1 MRAPS
6 SLSRAQRVLFA
17 ALALAS
23 ASGLT
28 LPTPRF
34 AIGVDVGTGSARA
47 GLVDT
52 MDGRLVAVQKQ
63 DIKTWTPRPEYYE
76 QSSEDIWD
84 ACLSCV
90 RGVLKGIDPASVCG
104 VGFDA
109 TCSLVCLDDKNS
121 PVGIDPTAPD
131 EAERN
136 IVMWCDHRAT
146 AQAEAINRGGH
157 ERLRTVGGA
166 ISPEMEVP
174 KLLWLREE
182 LPEAFRRV
190 ATGGGK
196 VLDLA
201 DFLAY
206 RATDH
211 ANDVRSLCTVVC
223 KWNYDANDGGTGK
236 GWDRSFLE
244 SVGFAAGELEAE
256 VVGAEVAAPGS
267 RVAGGLG
274 AEAAAA
280 MGLKPGTA
288 LAVGMI
294 DAHAGGV
301 GCLGAALPPMDPSF
315 GSFLSVPLASPGPL
329 PSEEEQLDGRLGLIA
344 GTSTCHM
351 ASSTAPVF
359 VPGVWGPYWN
369 AMAPG
374 LYLNEGGQSAA
385 GSLIDHVVRTHPAH
399 PELKAMAGICGVS
412 ETAALNLHLEVLRAK
427 AGYADVAELGAAIH
441 VGPDFLGNRS
451 PLADHEMR
459 GSLVGLRMA
468 TNTSLD
474 DLATLYLGAVQSLAY
489 QTRHIVETMQAAG
502 HCPITSVVAC
512 GGLSKNKLYTATHA
526 NVLGLPVH
534 LPEQE
539 EAVLLGAAIL
549 GATAGGAHGSVNS
562 AMRAMSKIGETVKPR
577 TEASAFHERKYAVFR
592 RMSDDQLEYRRL
604 MGGPPPPKPAPL
616 RSHDPRAPDRAPI
629 HERSI

>member
-1 MRAPS
+1 
-6 SLSRAQRVLFA
+6 
-17 ALALAS
+17 
-23 ASGLT
+23 
-28 LPTPRF
+28 
-34 AIGVDVGTGSARA
+34 
-47 GLVDT
+47 
-52 MDGRLVAVQKQ
+52 
-63 DIKTWTPRPEYYE
+63 
-76 QSSEDIWD
+76 
-84 ACLSCV
+84 
-90 RGVLKGIDPASVCG
+90 
-104 VGFDA
+104 
-109 TCSLVCLDDKNS
+109 
-121 PVGIDPTAPD
+121 
-131 EAERN
+131 
-136 IVMWCDHRAT
+136 
-146 AQAEAINRGGH
+146 
-157 ERLRTVGGA
+157 
-166 ISPEMEVP
+166 
-174 KLLWLREE
+174 
-182 LPEAFRRV
+182 
-190 ATGGGK
+190 
-196 VLDLA
+196 
-201 DFLAY
+201 
-206 RATDH
+206 
-211 ANDVRSLCTVVC
+211 
-223 KWNYDANDGGTGK
+223 
-236 GWDRSFLE
+236 
-244 SVGFAAGELEAE
+244 
-256 VVGAEVAAPGS
+256 
-267 RVAGGLG
+267 
-274 AEAAAA
+274 
-280 MGLKPGTA
+280 
-288 LAVGMI
+288 
-294 DAHAGGV
+294 
-301 GCLGAALPPMDPSF
+301 
-315 GSFLSVPLASPGPL
+315 
-329 PSEEEQLDGRLGLIA
+329 
-344 GTSTCHM
+344 M

-592 RMSDDQLEYRRL
+592 RMSDDQLEGLQAQERAGMVPQKSTLLHNGRL
-604 MGGPPPPKPAPL
+604 IEGKNEQDVPFLLSMLSSTDAAVLEASADALWKLAIGAPA
-616 RSHDPRAPDRAPI
+616 RAAVHKANGTRDL
-629 HERSI
+629 